1 MELLI
6 FWSSAVGVRLPGCVS
21 RIADRGTC
29 RRRAA
34 LCNERGL
41 KNGMDT
47 RKTRKQRR
55 RQKKPAAKLYDS
67 GQFTLNHAATALLGK
82 PPRVRVQIEPEL
94 KWMRL
99 QPATPNDAGAFSL
112 SGGGN
117 SPHRIS
123 LKSVVKQFPA
133 LCGDYR
139 VVAGGIECIQESE
152 S

>member
-1 MELLI
+1 MAWI
-6 FWSSAVGVRLPGCVS
+6 HVKPDNSGGSG
-21 RIADRGTC
+21 
-29 RRRAA
+29 RRRK
-34 LCNERGL
+34 EP
-41 KNGMDT
+41 T
-47 RKTRKQRR
+47 
-55 RQKKPAAKLYDS
+55 AKLYDN
-67 GQFTLNHAATALLGK
+67 GQLTLNHAATALLGE

-94 KWMRL
+94 KRMRL

-123 LKSVVKQFPA
+123 LKSVVRQFPA

-139 VVAGGIECIQESE
+139 VVRAAGGIECIQESE